1 MAKQDVRR
9 RKANNLNQDVVA
21 AAIHRAEQVEAEFYG
36 HQPVLEEM
44 QGSLQQIVQ
53 QLQQQGQQLQQQGQQ
68 LQQLQDQL
76 LECFSKSQNAAV
88 ADNTDLIKSL
98 LRPSPEGFPETLQDL
113 KQLDARR
120 VSRLLRAHGL
130 PVDGTPQTKRRRL
143 ALHLGLRA
151 SLF

>member
-44 QGSLQQIVQ
+44 QGSLQQIV
-53 QLQQQGQQLQQQGQQ
+53 QQLQQQGQQ